1 MVTGRR
7 VRVGDLVGSATRASE
22 RLSWLDRPSYRL
34 EHAMALAFTLLGGAG
49 DRVRNVVH
57 GTNIGHPLHPAVATV
72 PVGAWT
78 AALALDVLDT
88 LSPRP
93 AGFRDATRLT
103 VGVGVAGSAAAV
115 LTGLADWQY
124 THDETRR
131 AGLVH
136 GIINTAALGL
146 CAVSWRDRRRDQ
158 HGRARLCSGLGY
170 GLTVASSFLGGNL
183 VYRHQIGVDHS
194 TNELGPA
201 DFVPV
206 LPASDL
212 EVGQPHHVVADG
224 VGMILVRDNTT
235 IHTLGER
242 CPHLGAP
249 MADGWLYRG
258 DLVCPWH
265 GSCFDPAEGTATR
278 GPASAPLPTYETRVT
293 AGHVEV
299 RRRPGVR
306 SSPPEEVSAHEG

>member
-1 MVTGRR
+1 MAKGRR
-7 VRVGDLVGSATRASE
+7 ARVGDVVESATRASE
-22 RLSWLDRPSYRL
+22 RLTWLDRPSYRL
-34 EHAMALAFTLLGGAG
+34 EHGIALGFTRFGGAS
-49 DRVRNVVH
+49 DRVRNLLN
-57 GTNIGHPLHPAVATV
+57 GTNVGHPVHPAVATV

-78 AALALDVLDT
+78 AALVLDVVDT
-88 LSPRP
+88 LTPRT
-93 AGFRDATRLT
+93 AGFREAARLT
-103 VGVGVAGSAAAV
+103 VGVGVARSAAAA

-146 CAVSWRDRRRDQ
+146 CVASWRDRRRDQ

-201 DFVPV
+201 DFVAV
-206 LPASDL
+206 LPVSDL
-212 EVGQPHHVVADG
+212 DDGQPHHVVAEG
-224 VGMILVRDNTT
+224 VGMILVRDDTA
-235 IHTLGER
+235 IHALGER

-249 MADGWLYRG
+249 MVDGWLYRG

-265 GSCFDPAEGTATR
+265 GSCFDLTEGTATR
-278 GPASAPLPTYETRVT
+278 GPASAPLPSYEARER
-293 AGHVEV
+293 AGQIEV
-299 RRRPGVR
+299 RRRSGVR
-306 SSPPEEVSAHEG
+306 STPPEEVSAHEG